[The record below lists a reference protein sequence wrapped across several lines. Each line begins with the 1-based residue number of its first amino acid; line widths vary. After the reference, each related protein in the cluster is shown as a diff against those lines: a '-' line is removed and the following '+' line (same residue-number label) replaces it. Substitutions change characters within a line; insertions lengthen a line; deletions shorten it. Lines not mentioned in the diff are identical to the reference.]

1 MKVAAY
7 FLLLSG
13 SVSAF
18 APASLSSKVGASVPS
33 SATVRE
39 GSLHATTESDDGIS
53 TASSTDDRRRFLQN
67 TAAASLAVFVGS
79 GITSPKMAS
88 ASGGATAGKYTTIP
102 IAKRRYYG
110 RVQEAVHEFL
120 LMGSAVVKG
129 DMTDPTVQDF
139 FDVSKTV
146 IVEAKRQDVN
156 GQCTKK
162 DSTCKGK
169 EIRDS
174 RYNDMK
180 ASMYL
185 LGNAFRINQTKAP
198 DNLPTVQAAKKFI
211 KVMDSMEK
219 RVMKKPSTGDTA
231 SQKLYLEAL
240 DILDTYLDLVELP
253 PTDSGNYDKEF
264 DTKVGATARI
274 M

>member
-1 MKVAAY
+1 MKVWEMNRY
-7 FLLLSG
+7 QQSHSTNSRIFLWRKRKGPIDILLAPRNPLRPANLRDLRSTPHRLFL
-13 SVSAF
+13 F
-18 APASLSSKVGASVPS
+18 AI
-33 SATVRE
+33 
-39 GSLHATTESDDGIS
+39 IS
-53 TASSTDDRRRFLQN
+53 
-67 TAAASLAVFVGS
+67 
-79 GITSPKMAS
+79 
-88 ASGGATAGKYTTIP
+88 TIP

-120 LMGSAVVKG
+120 LMGPAVVKG
-129 DMTDPTVQDF
+129 DMTDPMVQDF